1 LFVAFHAA
9 PHFYFE
15 LIECFSYRVRVELI
29 RIKITLAFDS
39 NLEIENV
46 KKIRKR
52 FQALNLSWAS
62 SPFTGPGLLYVA

>member
-15 LIECFSYRVRVELI
+15 LIECFSYRVRVELV
-29 RIKITLAFDS
+29 RIQIALAFDS

-46 KKIRKR
+46 KKIEKD
-52 FQALNLSWAS
+52 FK
-62 SPFTGPGLLYVA
+62 P